1 MNGVVFPSAGA
12 ALGLQAAMDARLGYP
27 KPATSRGS
35 ACPPHPFGQTLT
47 CANVISHP
55 TLPQFALQES
65 GEVLGAEGQV
75 SIGVGV
81 RLPLDAT
88 WVSAALAVDIGA

>member
-1 MNGVVFPSAGA
+1 MNGIMFPAQA
-12 ALGLQAAMDARLGYP
+12 AAVALQTAMDAHLGYP

-47 CANVISHP
+47 CANVIAHP

-65 GEVLGAEGQV
+65 AEVLGGEGQV
-75 SIGVGV
+75 SIGAGVRQALDVTWFPTVGV
-81 RLPLDAT
+81 
-88 WVSAALAVDIGA
+88 